1 MVGRLCWWLVAQ
13 HGGQL
18 GHLSPIKW
26 WLGITLHDNKCDHFF
41 VFVILDQA
49 FYFFL
54 TLVHS
59 LVDKKFLTQ
68 EPQSLNMFLYLQP
81 PTSSKNVP
89 PKSAKSTQEIDTKNT
104 QLTHLPDFQPRRVLH
119 QANVPPHMKCAS
131 NHGCRGWNIKGL
143 GQELW
148 LNFKTQK

>member
-1 MVGRLCWWLVAQ
+1 MVGIWESRVGGHQMVGRLCWWLVAQ

-26 WLGITLHDNKCDHFF
+26 WLGITLHDNNCDHF
-41 VFVILDQA
+41 FVILDQA

-68 EPQSLNMFLYLQP
+68 EPQSLNMFFVP
-81 PTSSKNVP
+81 PTTNFE
-89 PKSAKSTQEIDTKNT
+89 Q
-104 QLTHLPDFQPRRVLH
+104 
-119 QANVPPHMKCAS
+119 KCAS
-131 NHGCRGWNIKGL
+131 QKRVVDTRNWHKKHPIDISARFPAKACIAPSKCASTYEMCL
-143 GQELW
+143 QPW
-148 LNFKTQK
+148 LSWLEY